1 MDHDEL
7 AARVAIV
14 NWNGQEGLHSR
25 ELRTTTRLD
34 MEALKRFLNLWGLA
48 RSNPLD
54 RRDQLLGFL
63 NEDAIPSLKKVDA
76 ANPPCA
82 CRKSNPNILMMQSAE
97 DWAAKNV
104 ASSLNTT

>member
-1 MDHDEL
+1 MGRK
-7 AARVAIV
+7 AYI
-14 NWNGQEGLHSR
+14 QESF
-25 ELRTTTRLD
+25 EQTTRLV

-76 ANPPCA
+76 VNPPCA